1 MKEIIFEAEN
11 KVKVIAELAR
21 YLDSLDEG
29 KKYSITIKEHK
40 NKRSLDANSYF
51 WALADKLA
59 SQLHESKTEIYKSY
73 IKEIGG
79 NSELVC
85 VKNEAAERLCS
96 AWERNGIGW
105 LTDTF
110 KSKLE
115 GCTNVILYYGSSVY
129 DQGQMNRLINL
140 IVQDCEIFGIETKDP
155 EELERLV
162 KEWGCE

>member
-1 MKEIIFEAEN
+1 MKEITFTADKKI
-11 KVKVIAELAR
+11 KVIAELAS
-21 YLDSLDEG
+21 YLDSLDVG
-29 KKYSITIKEHK
+29 KQYVITVEEKK
-40 NKRSLDANSYF
+40 KKRSLDANAYC
-51 WALADKLA
+51 WELLGKLA
-59 SQLHESKTEIYKSY
+59 SRLHESKTEIYRSY